1 MNNIYY
7 IPEAVF
13 DWEAPVDATDG
24 CCGFSELKN
33 IHTIPETRIQEIRA
47 KTVIMIIAFRIRVKE
62 KNYLGSPTFQT
73 EAASA
78 GFDSENSGVGDK
90 ALISL

>member
-1 MNNIYY
+1 MNNKYY

-13 DWEAPVDATDG
+13 GWVAPDATTVD

-47 KTVIMIIAFRIRVKE
+47 KTVIIMMTFRIWVKK
-62 KNYLGSPTFQT
+62 KNYLISSTFQ
-73 EAASA
+73 AGASSV
-78 GFDSENSGVGDK
+78 GDTSENSGDGDN